1 MRKLIFIF
9 LIAYCPHLIAQQ
21 VVATAGSSFS
31 ATTGSISFTIGES
44 IAQTMSSGDK
54 TLTMGFQQPGIT
66 VSIISELKYL
76 GYEITAYPNPVSD
89 ELNLRLSRDGLNE
102 LQYILC
108 DMNGKVIL
116 QKNLEGLITKIP
128 FGQLPSGF
136 YILKITD
143 GVKELKT
150 FKVIKQH

>member
-1 MRKLIFIF
+1 M
-9 LIAYCPHLIAQQ
+9 AQQ
-21 VVATAGSSFS
+21 VVTTAGSSFS
-31 ATTGSISFTIGES
+31 STTGSISYTIGES
-44 IAQTMSSGDK
+44 FAQTMTGTDK
-54 TLTMGFQQPGIT
+54 VLTMGFQQPNIT

-76 GYEITAYPNPVSD
+76 GYDITAFPNPVFD
-89 ELNLRLSRDGLNE
+89 ELNLNLGKDGLND
-102 LQYILC
+102 LQYVLC

-128 FGQLPSGF
+128 FGNLPSGF

-143 GVKELKT
+143 GVKEIKT